1 MPELLTSYTPYT
13 TSLHE
18 AVWKEIFYICETH
31 SEDGDMID
39 PVELLRYITEHINFP
54 ERENGTIMPGRE
66 CLVVTNRTAYDQRWR
81 ACDCSSAD
89 VFGCNMHKY
98 YQDFH
103 SSLCKLGHKLWS
115 SNYDDTS
122 PLEPNVEFVV
132 GSNTNPLIWLKMKEI
147 LRIYVED
154 ASTFRDSVLSLNLSP
169 SELNTKLELN
179 WSIVTCL
186 SDELEGNTPEL
197 RRWKETISILKSRY
211 LYGKNIFTVRNERI
225 ELSKRTHG
233 FRYLLYYWRGLM
245 IEKVFGEGSD
255 EEEESE
261 EESGEDLEES
271 QPEPEEP
278 EPEEPETVEECEE
291 NICDTLKNIQSILD
305 DDVKE
310 KVPEGVYL
318 ELVNNLKK
326 AYDKSV

>member
-1 MPELLTSYTPYT
+1 MPELLTPFLPYT

-18 AVWKEIFYICETH
+18 AVWKKIFQICETH
-31 SEDGDMID
+31 SNDGDMID

-54 ERENGTIMPGRE
+54 ERENGTTMPGRE
-66 CLVVTNRTAYDQRWR
+66 CLVVTNRSAYDHRWR
-81 ACDCSSAD
+81 TCDCSSAD
-89 VFGCNMHKY
+89 VFGCDMHKY

-132 GSNTNPLIWLKMKEI
+132 GSNTNPLTWIKMKEI

-154 ASTFRDSVLSLNLSP
+154 ASNFRDSVLSLNLSP
-169 SELNTKLELN
+169 SELNTKMELD

-186 SDELEGNTPEL
+186 RDELEGYTPEL
-197 RRWKETISILKSRY
+197 RRWKETMGILKSRY
-211 LYGKNIFTVRNERI
+211 LYGKNIFIVRNGNI
-225 ELSKRTHG
+225 ELKKRTHG
-233 FRYLLYYWRGLM
+233 FRYLLYYWRDLM
-245 IEKVFGEGSD
+245 IEKVF
-255 EEEESE
+255 EEDSESE
-261 EESGEDLEES
+261 DESDEDLEEES
-271 QPEPEEP
+271 
-278 EPEEPETVEECEE
+278 VEELEQQEVPENPVEE
-291 NICDTLKNIQSILD
+291 SDTITEVLNNIQSILD
-305 DDVKE
+305 DAVKQ

-318 ELVNNLKK
+318 ELMNNLKK